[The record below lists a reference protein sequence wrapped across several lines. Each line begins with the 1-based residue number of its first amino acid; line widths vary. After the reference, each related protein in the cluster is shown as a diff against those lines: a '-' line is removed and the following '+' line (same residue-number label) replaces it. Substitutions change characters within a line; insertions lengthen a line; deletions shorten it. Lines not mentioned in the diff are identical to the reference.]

1 MSPSKKNCMRLLS
14 YSNLRRT
21 PHYSFCKWQTKV
33 LLCALNR
40 LVDDRKSR
48 AQSQHIYNKE
58 RGRYLCEKAAADFQS
73 LQFLILLLPN
83 LVLLRKHR
91 KEQAKASY
99 SYSQHRRGGMRVWG
113 VYTVLNAR
121 AHSLIPLKLM
131 SSLDLSPRSVA
142 VITRSLQLGAMPAL
156 ADDSDDE
163 VVLRAAATSRQRK
176 HRAQATGGDADS
188 TRSNSAV
195 RSRARSQLSVDHV
208 DTQRD
213 ADSTSR
219 AVARSQ
225 LPADYVDVHR
235 RA

>member
-1 MSPSKKNCMRLLS
+1 M
-14 YSNLRRT
+14 
-21 PHYSFCKWQTKV
+21 
-33 LLCALNR
+33 
-40 LVDDRKSR
+40 
-48 AQSQHIYNKE
+48 
-58 RGRYLCEKAAADFQS
+58 CEKAAADFQS

-131 SSLDLSPRSVA
+131 SSLDLSALDMSPRSVA

-176 HRAQATGGDADS
+176 HRAQATGGDAYS

-208 DTQRD
+208 DAQRD